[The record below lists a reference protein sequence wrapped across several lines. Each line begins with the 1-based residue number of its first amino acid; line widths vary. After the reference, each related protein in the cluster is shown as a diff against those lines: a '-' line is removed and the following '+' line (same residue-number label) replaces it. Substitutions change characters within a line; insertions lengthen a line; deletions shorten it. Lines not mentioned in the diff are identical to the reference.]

1 MKMMTYLYHGKQ
13 LGVVVLKAMS
23 YKDRQQNCCYL
34 LVMMRMKMLM
44 LMMSVMV
51 KLTTCSDVPER
62 VEDRQVKLADKVK
75 RFSFALFHLMTKYF
89 GRVSISPAQLL
100 SPPG

>member
-34 LVMMRMKMLM
+34 LVMMRIKMLM

-89 GRVSISPAQLL
+89 GRISISPPQLL

>member
-1 MKMMTYLYHGKQ
+1 MVTYLYHGKQ

-34 LVMMRMKMLM
+34 LVM
-44 LMMSVMV
+44 
-51 KLTTCSDVPER
+51 TTCSDVPKC

-89 GRVSISPAQLL
+89 GRVSISPPPLL

>member
-23 YKDRQQNCCYL
+23 YKERQQNCCYL
-34 LVMMRMKMLM
+34 LVMMRMKMMM

-89 GRVSISPAQLL
+89 GPVSISPPQLL